1 MHSLEDERTM
11 KSHPKSSALSV
22 ILVAV
27 LGSAANAQTPTPTT
41 LTLEAAIERAMSANP
56 TIAAARLR
64 STIATAGL
72 GVARERLNPE
82 VRVEFERETP
92 TESYSLAVPW
102 EAGGKR
108 SRRIAV
114 ANAAVKTGE
123 AEIAQ
128 VIAETRAAVR
138 RAYFERLIAE
148 ARLALLNELLDLS
161 GRAREAAQQRFDAGG
176 VPRLEVLQAQLLVA
190 DLGNQVA
197 AAAGTVTAG
206 RAQLNALLGLPIDA
220 PTPLSASLDPPV
232 TTTIDA
238 ALTRARS
245 ANGGLLVAERRLDEQ
260 RARLAL
266 ARALQT
272 PDITPEATVTHGNE
286 PEFNVGWRA
295 AVAVSVPLFTRHRAG
310 VLLEDATLRQL
321 TAERDAILA
330 RITGDVT
337 AAIAVADAQRRQ
349 YLRYRD
355 EIIPQALEV
364 EKMAEDAY
372 RLGQTGIAAFL
383 QSLQATR
390 DTRLR
395 SLEAASGFHSAL
407 ADLERAIGAPVP

>member
-1 MHSLEDERTM
+1 MCSRSWRFLI
-11 KSHPKSSALSV
+11 AL
-22 ILVAV
+22 I
-27 LGSAANAQTPTPTT
+27 AAHGLFGLTIGAQTPGSSGP
-41 LTLEAAIERAMSANP
+41 LTLEAAIERAMRANP

-64 STIATAGL
+64 GGMASAGL

-82 VRVEFERETP
+82 ARVEFERETP
-92 TESYSLAVPW
+92 TESYSLLVPW

-114 ANAAVKTGE
+114 ANAALRTSE
-123 AEIAQ
+123 AELAQ
-128 VIAETRAAVR
+128 VIAETRASVR
-138 RAYFERLIAE
+138 RAYYARLIAE
-148 ARLALLNELLDLS
+148 ARLTLLTELQDLS
-161 GRAREAAQQRFDAGG
+161 GRVRDAAQQRFDAGS
-176 VPRLEVLQAQLLVA
+176 VPRLEVLQAQLAVA
-190 DLGNQVA
+190 DLGNQVT
-197 AAAGTVTAG
+197 AAAGTVTAA

-220 PTPLSASLDPPV
+220 ATPLSSTLDAPV
-232 TTTIDA
+232 TTLTYA
-238 ALTRARS
+238 ALERARA
-245 ANGGLLVAERRLDEQ
+245 ANGELIVAERRLDEQ

-272 PDITPEATVTHGNE
+272 PDITPEATLTHGNE
-286 PEFNVGWRA
+286 PEFNFGWRA

-310 VLLEDATLRQL
+310 VALEDATLKQL
-321 TAERDAILA
+321 TAERDAVLA

-337 AAIAVADAQRRQ
+337 AAIALADAQQQQ
-349 YLRYRD
+349 YVRYRD

-364 EKMAEDAY
+364 ERMAEDAF

-383 QSLQATR
+383 QALQSTR

-407 ADLERAIGAPVP
+407 ADLERAIGAPLP